1 MARDRVDDIPETL
14 RAALPERYQLQRVLG
29 RGGMATVYL
38 AEDLRHERKVAV
50 KVLHPELAAS
60 IAVERFLKE
69 IGISA
74 RLNHPHIL
82 TLIDSAEAGG
92 FLYYVTPFVEGG
104 SLRAL
109 FEREGRLKPARALEI
124 VEEVADA
131 LGYAHRTGIVHR
143 DIKPENILLAEGHAV
158 VADFGVAKAI
168 STAGGA
174 QLTRTGFPVGTLGYM
189 SPEQAAGRADLD
201 ERTDIYSLAC
211 VFYEAVIGEVPGMWM
226 GDEAA
231 RVGRFVDA
239 PPGHR
244 ERLDVLPGSVE
255 FALVRAMRLRPEERF
270 LTAGEFARALEEG
283 LSGEGRRYS
292 DQEAREIVR
301 RAAEIEALPTRD
313 GALSLGGIQQIAA
326 EVGIAPEHVQEA
338 AGALEGVQ
346 EPELESG
353 GFFGITGKIE
363 LERVLGL
370 EVSQQQYGILL
381 EEIRDAIGHA
391 GTVNETF
398 NRSLSWEHRPSGWGE
413 PSPLRITVSPGEGR
427 TRIRIRAYKGYE
439 EDVMGIVVVTF
450 GIVFGFL
457 SGVVTGELGAGIPG
471 AIVVGAAVAS
481 TWYALLRGV
490 FHRKVRKRLRT
501 LSALLDRLADHV
513 GAASGP
519 ALPKPGSDG
528 AQPAPQ

>member
-1 MARDRVDDIPETL
+1 MDRDKVSEIPEAL
-14 RAALPERYQLQRVLG
+14 RSALPERYRLQRVLG

-60 IAVERFLKE
+60 IAGERFLKE

-82 TLIDSAEAGG
+82 TLIDSAAAGG
-92 FLYYVTPFVEGG
+92 FLYYVMPFVEGG

-109 FEREGRLKPARALEI
+109 LEREGRLKPARALEI

-131 LGYAHRTGIVHR
+131 LSYAHRNKIVHR

-211 VFYEAVIGEVPGMWM
+211 VFYETVIGEVPGMWIR
-226 GDEAA
+226 DEAGKL
-231 RVGRFVDA
+231 GRFVDA
-239 PPGHR
+239 PAGHR
-244 ERLDVLPGSVE
+244 EKLDLLPGSVE
-255 FALVRAMRLRPEERF
+255 LSLVRAMRLRPEERF
-270 LTAGEFARALEEG
+270 MTAGEFSQALAEG
-283 LSGEGRRYS
+283 FSGEGRRYS
-292 DQEAREIVR
+292 DREAQEIVR
-301 RAAEIEALPTRD
+301 RAADIEALPTRD
-313 GALSLGGIQQIAA
+313 GAMSLGGIQQIAA

-338 AGALEGVQ
+338 AGALEGSQ

-363 LERVLGL
+363 LERVVEL
-370 EVSQQQYGILL
+370 EVSQEMYGLLL
-381 EEIRDAIGHA
+381 EEIRDAIGQS

-398 NRSLSWEHRPSGWGE
+398 NRSLSWEHKQSGWGE
-413 PSPLRITVSPGEGR
+413 PSPLRITLSPGEGQ
-427 TRIRIRAYKGYE
+427 TRIRIRAYKGQD
-439 EDVMGIVVVTF
+439 EDVMSIVAVTF
-450 GIVFGFL
+450 GLVFGLL
-457 SGVVTGELGAGIPG
+457 SIALMGELGAGVAGGIAVSG
-471 AIVVGAAVAS
+471 AVATS
-481 TWYALLRGV
+481 WYAFLRGI
-490 FHRKVRKRLRT
+490 FHRKVRVRLRT
-501 LSALLDRLADHV
+501 LSGLLDRLADHV
-513 GAASGP
+513 GAARGP
-519 ALPKPGSDG
+519 ALPRPGPEENKQALD
-528 AQPAPQ
+528 